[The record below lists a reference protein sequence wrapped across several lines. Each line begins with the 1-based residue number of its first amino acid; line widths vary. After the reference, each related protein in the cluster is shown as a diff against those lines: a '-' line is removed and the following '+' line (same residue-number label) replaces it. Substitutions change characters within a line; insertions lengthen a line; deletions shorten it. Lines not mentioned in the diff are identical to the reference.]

1 MAGLSSRFA
10 AAGYKRPK
18 YYLEIGEMN
27 LFQASLKGFSEYFN
41 SDGFCFIF
49 LEKFVDEQTIR
60 DWSEQIGL
68 PRSNCMTVSLSA
80 PTKGQA
86 ETVLYGVEATTGLSD
101 EAEEVIIFNID
112 TIYHDFRKPDY
123 GPANYLDVTNLQG
136 SQWSFVDPDPN
147 YLYRAR
153 RVVEKERISNLCS
166 VGLYG
171 FCSSQ
176 TFYSNY
182 TSLYR
187 GVHNQKEEYVA
198 PVYQKIID
206 NGSPVAFRE
215 FPNQRF
221 DFVGTPK
228 EYENYVATLQLS
240 KLNRKHTTSQ
250 EKDLRER

>member
-1 MAGLSSRFA
+1 MAGLSSRFS
-10 AAGYKRPK
+10 AAGYKKPK
-18 YYLEIGEMN
+18 YFLEVGEMT
-27 LFQASLKGFSEYFN
+27 LFQASLKGFSDYFN

-49 LEKFVDEQTIR
+49 LERFIDEQTIR

-68 PRSNCMTVSLSA
+68 PRSNCLTVSLST

-86 ETVLYGVEATTGLSD
+86 ETVIYGVEAATGLSN
-101 EAEEVIIFNID
+101 EADEVIIFNID

-123 GPANYLDVTNLQG
+123 GPANYLDVTKLKG

-147 YLYRAR
+147 YLNRAQ

-171 FCSSQ
+171 FRSSQ

-187 GVHNQKEEYVA
+187 GRHNQKEEYVA

-215 FPNQRF
+215 FSNQRF

-228 EYENYVATLQLS
+228 EYENYVATLPSS
-240 KLNRKHTTSQ
+240 KLNKKHTTF
-250 EKDLRER
+250 